1 MTPNRIKLTSV
12 FLYNSFG
19 KDVLLIK
26 KTFWFFVFNWGTLD
40 IGKSNDNM
48 GYSTLWGV
56 LPHGVSCPMGCP
68 TLWGVLS
75 YGVSYP
81 MGCPTQWGVLPNGVF
96 YPMGCPTQ
104 WGVLPNGVSY
114 PMGFPTQWGFL
125 PNGVSFGKKHLR
137 IIK

>member
-12 FLYNSFG
+12 FLYNSFE

-48 GYSTLWGV
+48 GYPTLWGV
-56 LPHGVSCPMGCP
+56 LPNGVSYPMGFP
-68 TLWGVLS
+68 VLWGVLS

-81 MGCPTQWGVLPNGVF
+81 MGCPTLWGF
-96 YPMGCPTQ
+96 
-104 WGVLPNGVSY
+104 LPNGVSY
-114 PMGFPTQWGFL
+114 PMGFPTIWGVL
-125 PNGVSFGKKHLR
+125 PYGVSYPMGYSCPFIYLLNKH
-137 IIK
+137 